1 MKCKHATR
9 EIPTDPHGKARYERA
24 MRHME
29 LAKEQGMSSEE
40 IHALFKLIMDF
51 DPKKD
56 LDKVPNDDAHKEFRQ
71 ALSHANRAV
80 EEGKSD
86 EEAHEIFRRIM
97 HGETAG
103 KCKHR
108 KEEA

>member
-51 DPKKD
+51 DPKKIWTKF
-56 LDKVPNDDAHKEFRQ
+56 LMMMLINNSVKPYPMLTVP
-71 ALSHANRAV
+71 
-80 EEGKSD
+80 
-86 EEAHEIFRRIM
+86 
-97 HGETAG
+97 
-103 KCKHR
+103 
-108 KEEA
+108 

>member
-51 DPKKD
+51 DPKKIWTKF
-56 LDKVPNDDAHKEFRQ
+56 LMMMLIKNSVKPYPMLTVP
-71 ALSHANRAV
+71 
-80 EEGKSD
+80 
-86 EEAHEIFRRIM
+86 
-97 HGETAG
+97 
-103 KCKHR
+103 
-108 KEEA
+108 

>member
-40 IHALFKLIMDF
+40 IHAH
-51 DPKKD
+51 KK
-56 LDKVPNDDAHKEFRQ
+56 FRQ